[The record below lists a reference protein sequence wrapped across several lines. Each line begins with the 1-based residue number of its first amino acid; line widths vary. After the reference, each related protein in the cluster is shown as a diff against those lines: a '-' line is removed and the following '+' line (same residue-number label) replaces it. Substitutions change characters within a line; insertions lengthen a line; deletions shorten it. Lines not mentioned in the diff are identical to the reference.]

1 MGLNPWE
8 HVEADAGELTPRHLL
23 RQLEPSLLVKGQTTS
38 LLASE
43 TENEPVNEA
52 RGGIVCIY
60 LLYCRAAEGR
70 SVGKIQGGAK

>member
-1 MGLNPWE
+1 M
-8 HVEADAGELTPRHLL
+8 EAIEAKAVELTPRHLL
-23 RQLEPSLLVKGQTTS
+23 RQLEPSLLVSGHTTS

-60 LLYCRAAEGR
+60 LSRSTATGEGETEKC
-70 SVGKIQGGAK
+70 GE